1 MTRHL
6 RGLGHR
12 AAVTA
17 ATAAAAG
24 PWHERR
30 LIVVALRLLGQ
41 ALEFLA
47 WVVLARRLPAEVLG
61 ELTVVFLACRYGGLL
76 ADWGARY
83 SGMRH
88 VAAGLPLAGLRP
100 LQRRRQHLTAALAV
114 VFLIGALSAE
124 ATALLP
130 LLAVLLQQGLNRDWI
145 SLGRRRMFAAGL
157 PMFLQG
163 GALLLMVLVLPA
175 EPFPVAVALGVAYAA
190 ALGVSLHINPPPADD
205 DEPTAAARVPG
216 WMVVAVLADQALA
229 TLDVFLLALLISAAD
244 AGMYAAVYRLPNAWL
259 AVVGLVSACSIPAAV
274 ASLAADPGAV
284 HRRRGRLLRQG
295 LAAGGLTLTGV
306 PVVLVT
312 VPALFGEG
320 YARASVTAAVL
331 VGASAVVTLTA
342 FLIPSYLSVVP
353 DERYARAQL
362 SAAGINLGLNLLLI
376 PWLGMVGAATAT
388 LLAQVV
394 LFTSVWRGLG
404 RVGRRA
410 GLPGAAGEPAT
421 PWGEA
426 ASCPG

>member
-1 MTRHL
+1 MTAVA
-6 RGLGHR
+6 
-12 AAVTA
+12 AAVA
-17 ATAAAAG
+17 A

-30 LIVVALRLLGQ
+30 LVVVALRLLGQ

-61 ELTVVFLACRYGGLL
+61 ELTVAFLACRYGGLL
-76 ADWGARY
+76 SDWGARY

-100 LQRRRQHLTAALAV
+100 LLRRRQHLTAALAV
-114 VFLIGALSAE
+114 VFLIGALVAE
-124 ATALLP
+124 AMAVLP

-175 EPFPVAVALGVAYAA
+175 EPFPVAVAIGVAYAA
-190 ALGVSLHINPPPADD
+190 ALGVSLRINPRAADD

-229 TLDVFLLALLISAAD
+229 TLDVFLLALLTSAPD

-259 AVVGLVSACSIPAAV
+259 AVVGLISASSIPAAV
-274 ASLAADPGAV
+274 ASLAADPDAV
-284 HRRRGRLLRQG
+284 HRRRGQLLRQG
-295 LAAGGLTLTGV
+295 LIAGGLTLTGV
-306 PVVLVT
+306 PVVLLS
-312 VPALFGEG
+312 VPVVFGED
-320 YARASVTAAVL
+320 YARASLTAAVL
-331 VGASAVVTLTA
+331 VGASAVVTVTA
-342 FLIPSYLSVVP
+342 FLIPSYLSAVP

-376 PWLGMVGAATAT
+376 PSLGMVGAATAT
-388 LLAQVV
+388 LLAQGV

-410 GLPGAAGEPAT
+410 GLPGAVGEPAAAR
-421 PWGEA
+421 GEA